1 MSAAV
6 AVATEAVRERRRPGR
21 REILEEEFDP
31 LMPAQWYADAGRGA
45 AMQPEKRLMFAV
57 LSDAVDIVMTP
68 RGTTNIRR
76 RMLFHETAAWIRSD
90 DREWPYSFVNL
101 CDALGFDPG
110 RLRAGLARFGDE
122 LPQLPDVD
130 VQAPADPDEMDGVI
144 TDDSPSCAPRCEP

>member
-31 LMPAQWYADAGRGA
+31 LMPAQWFADAGRAA

-68 RGTTNIRR
+68 HGTTNIRR

-101 CDALGFDPG
+101 CDALAFDAD
-110 RLRAGLARFGDE
+110 RLRVGLARFID
-122 LPQLPDVD
+122 DVP
-130 VQAPADPDEMDGVI
+130 VAVEVNEPADVYELGKV
-144 TDDSPSCAPRCEP
+144 

>member
-1 MSAAV
+1 MSTAAAV
-6 AVATEAVRERRRPGR
+6 DVQAQPQRRRPGR

-31 LMPAQWYADAGRGA
+31 LMPAQWFADAGRAA

-68 RGTTNIRR
+68 HGTTNIRR

-101 CDALGFDPG
+101 CDALGFDAD
-110 RLRAGLARFGDE
+110 RLRVGLARFID
-122 LPQLPDVD
+122 DVP
-130 VQAPADPDEMDGVI
+130 VAVEVNEPADVYELGKV
-144 TDDSPSCAPRCEP
+144 

>member
-6 AVATEAVRERRRPGR
+6 AVAVPAERERRRPGR

-31 LMPAQWYADAGRGA
+31 VMPAQWYADAGRAA

-57 LSDAVDIVMTP
+57 LSDAVDIVMTASA
-68 RGTTNIRR
+68 TTNIRR

-101 CDALGFDPG
+101 CDSLGFDAE
-110 RLRAGLARFGDE
+110 RLRVGLARFID
-122 LPQLPDVD
+122 DVP
-130 VQAPADPDEMDGVI
+130 VAVEVNGPADVYELGKV
-144 TDDSPSCAPRCEP
+144 

>member
-6 AVATEAVRERRRPGR
+6 AVAVQAERRRPGR

-31 LMPAQWYADAGRGA
+31 LMPAQWFADAGRAA

-57 LSDAVDIVMTP
+57 LSDGVDIVMTA
-68 RGTTNIRR
+68 RGTTNVRR

-101 CDALGFDPG
+101 CEALGFEFQ
-110 RLRAGLARFGDE
+110 RLRAGLARFIDDVPPAPEVEVEVEE
-122 LPQLPDVD
+122 LLPD
-130 VQAPADPDEMDGVI
+130 A
-144 TDDSPSCAPRCEP
+144 CELGKV

>member
-31 LMPAQWYADAGRGA
+31 LMPAQWFADAGRAA

-68 RGTTNIRR
+68 HGTTNIRR

-101 CDALGFDPG
+101 CDALGFDAD
-110 RLRAGLARFGDE
+110 RLRAGLARFID
-122 LPQLPDVD
+122 DVP
-130 VQAPADPDEMDGVI
+130 VAVEVNEPADVYELGKV
-144 TDDSPSCAPRCEP
+144 

>member
-31 LMPAQWYADAGRGA
+31 VMPTQWYADAGRAA

-57 LSDAVDIVMTP
+57 LSDAVEIVMTG
-68 RGTTNIRR
+68 RATTNVRR
-76 RMLFHETAAWIRSD
+76 RMLFHETLAWIRSD
-90 DREWPYSFVNL
+90 DREWPFSFVNL

-110 RLRAGLARFGDE
+110 RLRAGLTRFGDE
-122 LPQLPDVD
+122 LPQLPDV
-130 VQAPADPDEMDGVI
+130 VVNALADRDEMDDVI

>member
-6 AVATEAVRERRRPGR
+6 AVAVPAERERRRPGR

-31 LMPAQWYADAGRGA
+31 VMPAQWFADAGRAA

-57 LSDAVDIVMTP
+57 LSDGVDIVMTA
-68 RGTTNIRR
+68 RGTTNVRR

-101 CDALGFDPG
+101 CEALGFDFQ
-110 RLRAGLARFGDE
+110 RLRAGLASFIDDVPPAPEVEVEVEE
-122 LPQLPDVD
+122 LLPD
-130 VQAPADPDEMDGVI
+130 A
-144 TDDSPSCAPRCEP
+144 CELGKV

>member
-31 LMPAQWYADAGRGA
+31 LMPAQWFADAGRAA

-68 RGTTNIRR
+68 HGTTNIRR

-101 CDALGFDPG
+101 CDALGFDAD
-110 RLRAGLARFGDE
+110 RLRVGLARFI
-122 LPQLPDVD
+122 DVP
-130 VQAPADPDEMDGVI
+130 VAVEVNEPADVYELGKV
-144 TDDSPSCAPRCEP
+144 